1 MTLKMNF
8 RDFRKVTCTD
18 GFVVTIVDSAKLHV
32 GIKSGQTLELITP
45 SEVDPLIADYAEYDC
60 PEMMKTCGNYVYIE
74 PQVVEELLNKHGGVM
89 WITCGKV
96 SA

>member
-18 GFVVTIVDSAKLHV
+18 GFVVTIVDSAHLHGGV
-32 GIKSGQTLELITP
+32 KRGQTLELITP

-60 PEMMKTCGNYVYIE
+60 PEMMETHGNYVYVE
-74 PQVVEELLNKHGGVM
+74 PQVVEQLLNKHGGVV
-89 WITCGKV
+89 WIECGKD
-96 SA
+96 AA